1 MDFQNINIGNAP
13 NDGLGDTGRAAGAKI
28 NANFAHIDAQWDTL
42 STVAFTGNYEDL
54 INKPA
59 GGGGGGGVS
68 SWTELSDI
76 PAIIDEY
83 SQLTPGASQIVNYDS
98 NGDAVLSST
107 TPYGMGLLNT
117 SDDAELLAALN
128 LGTASLSDAED
139 FAAAAHVHDNATTSV
154 AGFMAAADKTKLDG
168 VATNATA
175 NVGTVTSVAIT
186 GANGIT
192 VANGTI
198 TTSGTAAID
207 INAAQLR
214 TALNVANGATANSAD
229 ATLLDRANH
238 TGTQAISTVTGLQA
252 ELDGK
257 ISTGLL
263 ATYAPL
269 ASPTFTGTV
278 AGINKTMVGLGNVDN
293 TSDVAKPVS
302 TLTQTALD
310 LKLDIADFET
320 TTDTTLD
327 TIFGDEDGIYARTA
341 GVKEMLGG
349 LDLGPTTI
357 FDLQTGAAPDLA
369 TYELITAIHTGSIV
383 SNVATLDWSTDLV
396 SRPVITLIEAAA
408 NFSLVLPVLP
418 SEISATGARSYKREV
433 LLRNVGLSSITCTLS
448 SSGIPLRGT
457 NPVVTFGEWALITID
472 YATPLGFGVVTTT
485 DLGASIPPLSILVS
499 SNRGTSAGGISISG
513 FDPYIYTTD
522 EVLVFVTRDSGTSIT
537 LPAGKPWV
545 YVNGGGGLDA
555 NGMISNA
562 SPSNGSR
569 LARAVGH
576 VEGEVNGT
584 GTFTN
589 GTGLSI
595 CAYRGVVADSWE
607 ARAGT
612 DDSVE
617 WGGFTGVP
625 DGGFAVCYTAVN
637 QSAQA
642 VPVGSVAVHTNGE
655 AAVSPGGWR
664 NTTRRFN
671 PTAGVI
677 TIPPLTLAAAVSWHT
692 ITVLM
697 VPGP

>member
-1 MDFQNINIGNAP
+1 MDFQLINIGNAP
-13 NDGLGDTGRAAGAKI
+13 NDGTGDNGRVAGAKI
-28 NANFAHIDAQWDTL
+28 NANFSEIATEWDALAD
-42 STVAFTGNYEDL
+42 VAFTGNYDDL

-59 GGGGGGGVS
+59 GGGGGVS

-76 PAIIDEY
+76 PSIIEDY
-83 SQLTPGASQIVNYDS
+83 SLLTPGSDQIVYYDT
-98 NGDAVLSST
+98 NGDPALTDVTS
-107 TPYGMGLLNT
+107 YGLGLLATTDEN
-117 SDDAELLAALN
+117 ELVSTLN
-128 LGTASLSDAED
+128 LGSAALSETTD
-139 FAAAAHVHDNATTSV
+139 FAAASHSHSNATTGA
-154 AGFMAAADKTKLDG
+154 AGFMSAADKTKLDG
-168 VATNATA
+168 VASGATA
-175 NVGTVTSVAIT
+175 NTGTVSSVTIT

-198 TTSGTAAID
+198 TTTGTAAID

-214 TALNVANGATANSAD
+214 TALNVADGATANSTD
-229 ATLLDRANH
+229 VDLLNRANH
-238 TGTQAISTVTGLQA
+238 TGSQAISTVTGLQA
-252 ELDGK
+252 ALDDK

-278 AGINKTMVGLGNVDN
+278 SGITKSMVGLGNVDN
-293 TSDVAKPVS
+293 TSDAAKPIS

-310 LKLDIADFET
+310 LKLDIDDFNTTADNA
-320 TTDTTLD
+320 LD

-341 GVKEMLGG
+341 GVKEMLSG
-349 LDLGPTTI
+349 LELGPTTI
-357 FDLQTGAAPDLA
+357 FDLESGAAPDLA
-369 TYELITAIHTGSIV
+369 AYELITSIHTGSIV

-396 SRPVITLIEAAA
+396 SRPITTLIEASAD
-408 NFSLVLPVLP
+408 FSLVLPVLP
-418 SEISATGARSYKREV
+418 TELSATGARSYKRQV
-433 LLRNVGLSSITCTLS
+433 LLRNVAVANITCTLS

-457 NPVVTFGEWALITID
+457 NPVVAFGEWALVTID
-472 YATPLGFGVVTTT
+472 YATPLGFGIVTTT
-485 DLGASIPPLSILVS
+485 SLGDSVPPLSILVA
-499 SNRGTSAGGISISG
+499 SNRGTSSGGISIPS
-513 FDPYIYTTD
+513 FDPYIYSTD
-522 EVLVFVTRDSGTSIT
+522 EVLVFLTRDSGTSIT
-537 LPAGKPWV
+537 LPAGKPWA

-576 VEGEVNGT
+576 TDGEVNGT
-584 GTFTN
+584 GIFTN

-607 ARAGT
+607 AHAGT
-612 DDSVE
+612 DDTIE
-617 WGGFTGVP
+617 WGSFTGVP

-637 QSAQA
+637 QSGQA
-642 VPVGSVAVHTNGE
+642 VPAGSIAVHTNGE
-655 AAVSPGGWR
+655 AAVSAGGWR

-677 TIPPLTLAAAVSWHT
+677 TIPPLTLAAATSWHT